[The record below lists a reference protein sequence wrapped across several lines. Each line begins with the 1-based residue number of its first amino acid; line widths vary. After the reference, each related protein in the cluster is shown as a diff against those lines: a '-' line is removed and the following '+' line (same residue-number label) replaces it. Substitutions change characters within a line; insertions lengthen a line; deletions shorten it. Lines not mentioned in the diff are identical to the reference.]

1 MSDHAFWEI
10 NRMNSKYTMC
20 QERDNLKSQDLKPS
34 VTVLQ
39 KKILK
44 FGNFKL
50 AKNEIHVF

>member
-39 KKILK
+39 KRS
-44 FGNFKL
+44 
-50 AKNEIHVF
+50 